1 MEQLPTRK
9 NDLLERTAIF
19 GENIIEFCMKLE
31 KNNISTIIIKQLVRS
46 GTSVGANYYEANS
59 ACSRKDF
66 SNKIFLC
73 KKEAEE
79 TKYWLRMLA
88 KCLVNYDDQ
97 INEIANET
105 QALVMIFQKIV
116 NTLRE
121 PKKENI

>member
-1 MEQLPTRK
+1 
-9 NDLLERTAIF
+9 
-19 GENIIEFCMKLE
+19 
-31 KNNISTIIIKQLVRS
+31 
-46 GTSVGANYYEANS
+46 
-59 ACSRKDF
+59 
-66 SNKIFLC
+66 
-73 KKEAEE
+73 
-79 TKYWLRMLA
+79 MLA